1 MSKPRPPFTY
11 NRPGKGSDPSCGA
24 EGDYSAHPHKPFT
37 GSPVRLLCALL
48 LLGASTI
55 GAGALAQSTD
65 ISEPSPQADIAGMSD
80 PGRTEFQA
88 GTGQARVR
96 IKDIAAFEGVRENQ
110 LVGYGLV
117 VGLAGTGDGLRNSPF
132 TERALQ
138 GMLERLG
145 VGNLTEEQMR
155 TRNTAAVMVTTMLPP
170 FARNGSTIDVVVSSL
185 GDATSLR
192 GGTLIVTPLTAADGD
207 IYAVA
212 QGPVAVS
219 GFSAQGG
226 NANLTQGVPTVA
238 RIENGATVEKEVG
251 FDFRTMQSVRLALR
265 VPDFTTAA
273 RVEDA
278 VNAALGAGRA
288 VALDPGTIEIRP
300 PQGMPVQRMMS
311 EIERLTITP
320 DVIAKVVIDS
330 RTGTIVIGADVR
342 ISPVAVSQG
351 GLTVTVEETVNVVQP
366 DPFTFGDAV
375 IVPQTAIE
383 MREREAQFTVLRGD
397 VSLQSLVD
405 GLNAI
410 GVTAPQTIAI
420 LQAIKAAGA
429 LHADLEII

>member
-1 MSKPRPPFTY
+1 MINARPPHPHT
-11 NRPGKGSDPSCGA
+11 RPRKGRSGSDRA
-24 EGDYSAHPHKPFT
+24 EGVLIAHPHKST
-37 GSPVRLLCALL
+37 RGGSALLLAALLCATAIPSGP
-48 LLGASTI
+48 LLGQEAAPADPVTASETALS
-55 GAGALAQSTD
+55 AGQEARVEL
-65 ISEPSPQADIAGMSD
+65 
-80 PGRTEFQA
+80 
-88 GTGQARVR
+88 GQARVR
-96 IKDIAAFEGVRENQ
+96 IKDIASFEGVRENQ

-155 TRNTAAVMVTTMLPP
+155 TRNTAAVMVTAMLPP
-170 FARNGSTIDVVVSSL
+170 FGRSGSTIDVVVSSL

-219 GFSAQGG
+219 GFTAQGA
-226 NANLTQGVPTVA
+226 NANTTQGVPTVA
-238 RIENGATVEKEVG
+238 RIENGATIEKEIG
-251 FDFRTMQSVRLALR
+251 FDFRSMRSVRLALR
-265 VPDFTTAA
+265 VPDFTTAD
-273 RVEDA
+273 RVEEA
-278 VNAALGAGRA
+278 VNAALGPGRA
-288 VALDPGTIEIRP
+288 IALDPGTIEIRP
-300 PQGMPVQRMMS
+300 PEGMPVHRMMA
-311 EIERLTITP
+311 EVERLTVSP
-320 DVIAKVVIDS
+320 DVVAKVVVDS
-330 RTGTIVIGADVR
+330 RTGTIVMGADVR

-351 GLTVTVEETVNVVQP
+351 GLTVTVEETVTVAQP
-366 DPFTFGDAV
+366 DPFTFGNAV
-375 IVPQTAIE
+375 IVPQTGIE
-383 MREREAQFTVLRGD
+383 VQEREAQFTVLRGD